1 MRGGCRCTKQIC
13 NKYANSI
20 LLIRLPGEKKS
31 FILIKTNKEYGE
43 SFVFGLENRNVISKI
58 TLKVS
63 MEHKL
68 QLLSKPK
75 HISLTSM
82 THFVFY

>member
-63 MEHKL
+63 
-68 QLLSKPK
+68 KPK